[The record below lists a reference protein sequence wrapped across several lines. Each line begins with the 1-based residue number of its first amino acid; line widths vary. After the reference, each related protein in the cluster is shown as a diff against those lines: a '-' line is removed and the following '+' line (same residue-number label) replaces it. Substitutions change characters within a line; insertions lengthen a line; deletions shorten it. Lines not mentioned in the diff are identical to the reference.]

1 LRKIGALCAAMV
13 LMAGAARGAP
23 FTFPPTP
30 TPPPVEGPT
39 KRTVLAKVV
48 SDLRQGE
55 SWGQFRI
62 GMLCLP
68 FGAAPWP
75 AESPVFQGDDLN
87 KVFAREMKTA
97 GFGDGS
103 DELFI
108 NPDEGDPD
116 YAIGARIKAAD
127 GRVCGWSKP
136 NGPPLWKGTMVLTIQ
151 WQIYERAQRRVV
163 ATVETTA
170 GYEVTEFSTT
180 GARRMIIESF
190 GQNARA
196 LAAADTFRHLFI
208 IPPQEARALQDRTT
222 AKSPILIAD
231 LGKGRPPPI
240 AEATG
245 SVVVVHASGGMGSAF
260 LVSSDGF
267 LLTNAH
273 VVGTDA
279 KVRLRWSDGFETE
292 GEVVRVQQAR
302 DVALVR
308 ASPHGRTP
316 LPLRAAKSTPGEPV
330 FAIGAPLDEALQ
342 GTVTKGIVSANR
354 ILDGFSFI
362 QSDVAVTHGNS
373 GGPLLDEKGLVIG
386 LTDLGYRPDGIPENI
401 NFFIPIGDAL
411 EFLNLKPAP

>member
-1 LRKIGALCAAMV
+1 
-13 LMAGAARGAP
+13 MAGAAHGAA
-23 FTFPPTP
+23 FTFAPTP
-30 TPPPVEGPT
+30 TPPPVDGPT
-39 KRTVLAKVV
+39 KRTVLSKVV
-48 SDLRQGE
+48 SDLQEGD

-62 GMLCLP
+62 GMFCIP
-68 FGAAPWP
+68 FGGAPWP
-75 AESPVFQGDDLN
+75 AESPVFKGDDLD

-97 GFGDGS
+97 GFSDGS
-103 DELFI
+103 DELFA
-108 NPDEGDPD
+108 NPDEAELD

-127 GRVCGWSKP
+127 GRVCGWANP

-151 WQIYERAQRRVV
+151 WQIYERARRRVV

-170 GYEVTEFSTT
+170 GYEVRDFSTT
-180 GARRMIIESF
+180 GNRSMLIESF

-196 LAAADTFRHLFI
+196 LAAADEFRKIFI
-208 IPPQEARALQDRTT
+208 IPPQEARAQQDRTA
-222 AKSPILIAD
+222 AKTPILVAG
-231 LGKGRPPPI
+231 LGQGRPPPI

-260 LVSSDGF
+260 LVSPDGY

-279 KVRLRWSDGFETE
+279 KVRVHWSDGFETE
-292 GEVVRVQQAR
+292 GEVVRVQKAR

-308 ASPHGRTP
+308 TGPHGRTP
-316 LPLRAAKSTPGEPV
+316 LPLRTAKATPGEAV
-330 FAIGAPLDEALQ
+330 FAIGAPLQEALQ

-386 LTDLGYRPDGIPENI
+386 LTDLGYRPDGVPENI

-411 EFLNLKPAP
+411 DFLNLKPAP